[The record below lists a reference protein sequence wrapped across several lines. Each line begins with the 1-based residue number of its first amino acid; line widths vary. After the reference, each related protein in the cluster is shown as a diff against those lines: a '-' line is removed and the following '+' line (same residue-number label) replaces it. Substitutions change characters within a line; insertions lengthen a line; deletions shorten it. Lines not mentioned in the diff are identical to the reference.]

1 MSEIIPGIEAVPPP
15 TPRESAVVAVLR
27 RGPEGWEVLLG
38 LRSGK
43 SSFFPR
49 NWALPGGSLEAEDDP
64 DAPGAHARCAAREL
78 FEETG
83 IAIGA
88 EKLVSVGVKTT
99 PPFHPIRYRTEFF
112 VTPAPPGLTL
122 PANAPSPDEN
132 EDLRFWLAAEA
143 LEAWDRGEIHFP
155 PPLPPLLRAFARERA
170 ARFDQ
175 LPRLL
180 AVVSEFEERT
190 PRNEF
195 LPWVWMLPVE
205 AGTLPP
211 ATHTNVWIAGG
222 KRVVVVD
229 PGAASRADVER
240 LLEVVARRLRIGAEP
255 EAILLTHQHRDH
267 VAAAAELAARLR
279 VPVRCHA
286 ATAAALSARG
296 FEGPLRGDLEDG
308 TRLDLGGTTI
318 VAHHTPGHAPGHL
331 IFEIPER
338 RAALCG
344 DLLSGF
350 SSIVID
356 PGDGG
361 DMGQYV
367 ASLRRAQELEI
378 DLYFPAHGPPL
389 GRQALA
395 AALAHRAEREGKVQA
410 ALTVLPR
417 SVEEIVVEAYAD
429 TPGAHP
435 ELARRQALAHLERLV
450 RLGLAASGPAG
461 AFRLPPPPQPSE
473 DELVSDEDE
482 PPIASPG

>member
-180 AVVSEFEERT
+180 AVVSAEIG
-190 PRNEF
+190 
-195 LPWVWMLPVE
+195 LKAMLPQSFTQSSSRMRGRTG
-205 AGTLPP
+205 ALKP
-211 ATHTNVWIAGG
+211 AAT
-222 KRVVVVD
+222 
-229 PGAASRADVER
+229 S
-240 LLEVVARRLRIGAEP
+240 
-255 EAILLTHQHRDH
+255 
-267 VAAAAELAARLR
+267 AAESAMAR
-279 VPVRCHA
+279 
-286 ATAAALSARG
+286 
-296 FEGPLRGDLEDG
+296 
-308 TRLDLGGTTI
+308 
-318 VAHHTPGHAPGHL
+318 
-331 IFEIPER
+331 
-338 RAALCG
+338 
-344 DLLSGF
+344 
-350 SSIVID
+350 
-356 PGDGG
+356 
-361 DMGQYV
+361 
-367 ASLRRAQELEI
+367 SLR
-378 DLYFPAHGPPL
+378 
-389 GRQALA
+389 
-395 AALAHRAEREGKVQA
+395 
-410 ALTVLPR
+410 LPSGSPRVKR
-417 SVEEIVVEAYAD
+417 S
-429 TPGAHP
+429 P
-435 ELARRQALAHLERLV
+435 
-450 RLGLAASGPAG
+450 
-461 AFRLPPPPQPSE
+461 
-473 DELVSDEDE
+473 
-482 PPIASPG
+482 